1 MHTQTLLRILTVV
14 GGWRYQSVLYHFP
27 LHLLFLSPL
36 FSITGLTK
44 VLNIDTVVRE
54 DRRITADCVNG
65 NVWILQFQVL
75 RSVAAS
81 PAKATVATE

>member
-27 LHLLFLSPL
+27 LLLFLSFPLSPL
-36 FSITGLTK
+36 FSIAGLTK

-75 RSVAAS
+75 
-81 PAKATVATE
+81 